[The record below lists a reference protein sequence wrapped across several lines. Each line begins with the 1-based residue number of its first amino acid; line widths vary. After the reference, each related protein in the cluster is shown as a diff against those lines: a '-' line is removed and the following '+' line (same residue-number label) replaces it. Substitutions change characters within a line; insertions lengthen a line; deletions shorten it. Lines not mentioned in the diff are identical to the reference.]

1 MRNLNLRMI
10 DLSIVGVTIKNCK
23 SIESLELN
31 LKENINCFIGTN
43 NVGKSNIMKALN
55 FFYLNLTE
63 EVYDES
69 MFSKSNPYNDEV
81 EIAIEYDFIELIKKM
96 EVHTFNGLINPTNE
110 IFEKVD
116 YYTKK
121 YSVNNRV
128 ILSLK
133 YNKNRT
139 INWNIKDYDFRA
151 FMAVRFP
158 IFFLESRNINL
169 YNWDSIW
176 EVIGSIAPFRQ
187 KLNISENIGGIFE
200 ANDQEQDN
208 YQEVIDIIVDIFERN
223 EIKIKKTNVY
233 EKISQ
238 IIQLQL
244 GGKGF
249 NYDSHSLQ
257 LGSFGLNSYTF
268 IKLYIQLI
276 LRLYEYKHLATP
288 FIMVDEPE
296 LHLHVKKIEEFVR
309 EIKENKSYF
318 TTKWIFATHS
328 PAFTKNLILENENYD
343 IFHITNNSLYNRT
356 TVNKINGFKQ
366 RKYKFLSDNEANLFF
381 SEACLFV
388 EGDTEL
394 EVFRNENIRILF
406 PALYK
411 IDIYSF
417 EGKND
422 KLQLVNPNERKSR
435 IKFLVLLDMDKL
447 LSYVPKK
454 KKYSITGNAYLNVLK
469 DKNIIGREHYHYSQK
484 LRNTFRTR
492 IEIQR
497 RTSNDKFEVD
507 SSGLCIKEASARLEL
522 IELMQHYYSEYNFFP
537 LETTIEGAIINI
549 SNHQL
554 FYDWLQVHDWDGTNF
569 QRIYGGL
576 ATENQKASFLRVIFY
591 GKTDWLSGEK
601 DANKVR
607 QFVSL
612 FEDIKNIRNEL
623 KKSNLN
629 LDGKTSGWVTS
640 FLNWF
645 FEKEID
651 LENNDLYF
659 NRSIFLSKFP
669 ELGKVIEQIEKMV

>member
-1 MRNLNLRMI
+1 M
-10 DLSIVGVTIKNCK
+10 GVTIKNCK

-55 FFYLNLTE
+55 FFHLNLTE

-81 EIAIEYDFIELIKKM
+81 EIAIEYDFLELIKKM
-96 EVHTFNGLINPTNE
+96 KAHTFNGLINPTNE
-110 IFEKVD
+110 IFEKID

-133 YNKNRT
+133 YNKNGT

-151 FMAVRFP
+151 FMAIRFP

-187 KLNISENIGGIFE
+187 KLNISENISGIFE

-208 YQEVIDIIVDIFERN
+208 YQEVIDIIVDILERN

-257 LGSFGLNSYTF
+257 LGSNGLNSYTF

-288 FIMVDEPE
+288 LIMVDEPE

-309 EIKENKSYF
+309 EIKENKSYY

-328 PAFTKNLILENENYD
+328 PAFTKNIILENENYD

-356 TVNKINGFKQ
+356 SVNKINGFKQ

-394 EVFRNENIRILF
+394 EVFRNGNIRILF
-406 PALYK
+406 PVLSK
-411 IDIYSF
+411 IDIYPF

-422 KLQLVNPNERKSR
+422 KLQLVNPNDRKSK

-469 DKNIIGREHYHYSQK
+469 DKNIINREHYHYKQK
-484 LRNTFRTR
+484 LNNTFRTR

-497 RTSNDKFEVD
+497 RTNNYKFEVD
-507 SSGLCIKEASARLEL
+507 SSGLCIKETRARLEL
-522 IELMQHYYSEYNFFP
+522 IELMQQYYSEYNFFP

-549 SNHQL
+549 NNHQL
-554 FYDWLQVHDWDGTNF
+554 FYDWLQEQDWDDTYF
-569 QRIYGGL
+569 QSIYGGL
-576 ATENQKASFLRVIFY
+576 ATENQKTSFLRVIFF
-591 GKTDWLSGEK
+591 GKADWLSGEK
-601 DANKVR
+601 ESKKDKANKVR

-629 LDGKTSGWVTS
+629 LEGKTSGWVTS
-640 FLNWF
+640 FMNWF

-651 LENNDLYF
+651 LENKDLYF
-659 NRSIFLSKFP
+659 NRNIFLSRFP
-669 ELGKVIEQIEKMV
+669 ELGKVIVQIEKMV

>member
-1 MRNLNLRMI
+1 M
-10 DLSIVGVTIKNCK
+10 SIVGVTIKNCK
-23 SIESLELN
+23 SIELLELN

-81 EIAIEYDFIELIKKM
+81 EIAIEYDFLELIKKM

-187 KLNISENIGGIFE
+187 KLNISENISGIFE

-208 YQEVIDIIVDIFERN
+208 YQEVIDIIVDILERN

-257 LGSFGLNSYTF
+257 LGSYGLNSYTF

-318 TTKWIFATHS
+318 TTKWVFATHS
-328 PAFTKNLILENENYD
+328 PAFTKNIILENESYD

-356 TVNKINGFKQ
+356 SVNKINGFKQ
-366 RKYKFLSDNEANLFF
+366 HKYKFLSDNEANLFF

-406 PALYK
+406 PALFK

-422 KLQLVNPNERKSR
+422 KLQLVNPNDRKSK

-469 DKNIIGREHYHYSQK
+469 DKKIISREHYHYKQK
-484 LRNTFRTR
+484 LNNTFRTR

-497 RTSNDKFEVD
+497 RTNNDKFEVD
-507 SSGLCIKEASARLEL
+507 SSGLCIKETSARLEL
-522 IELMQHYYSEYNFFP
+522 IELMQQYYSEYNFFP

-549 SNHQL
+549 NNHKL
-554 FYDWLQVHDWDGTNF
+554 FYDWLQEHDWDDTNF
-569 QRIYGGL
+569 KRIYGGL

-591 GKTDWLSGEK
+591 GKADWLNGEK

-629 LDGKTSGWVTS
+629 LDGKTSGWVTA

-651 LENNDLYF
+651 LENKDLYF
-659 NRSIFLSKFP
+659 NRSIFLSNFP
-669 ELGKVIEQIEKMV
+669 ELGKVIVQMEEMV

>member
-1 MRNLNLRMI
+1 M
-10 DLSIVGVTIKNCK
+10 
-23 SIESLELN
+23 
-31 LKENINCFIGTN
+31 
-43 NVGKSNIMKALN
+43 
-55 FFYLNLTE
+55 
-63 EVYDES
+63 
-69 MFSKSNPYNDEV
+69 
-81 EIAIEYDFIELIKKM
+81 
-96 EVHTFNGLINPTNE
+96 
-110 IFEKVD
+110 
-116 YYTKK
+116 
-121 YSVNNRV
+121 
-128 ILSLK
+128 
-133 YNKNRT
+133 
-139 INWNIKDYDFRA
+139 
-151 FMAVRFP
+151 
-158 IFFLESRNINL
+158 
-169 YNWDSIW
+169 
-176 EVIGSIAPFRQ
+176 
-187 KLNISENIGGIFE
+187 
-200 ANDQEQDN
+200 
-208 YQEVIDIIVDIFERN
+208 
-223 EIKIKKTNVY
+223 
-233 EKISQ
+233 
-238 IIQLQL
+238 
-244 GGKGF
+244 
-249 NYDSHSLQ
+249 
-257 LGSFGLNSYTF
+257 
-268 IKLYIQLI
+268 
-276 LRLYEYKHLATP
+276 YEYKHLATP

-309 EIKENKSYF
+309 EIKENKSYY

-328 PAFTKNLILENENYD
+328 PAFTKNIILENENYD

-356 TVNKINGFKQ
+356 SVNKINGFKQ

-406 PALYK
+406 PALFK

-422 KLQLVNPNERKSR
+422 KLQLVNPNDRKSK

-469 DKNIIGREHYHYSQK
+469 DKNIISREHYHYKQK
-484 LRNTFRTR
+484 LNNTFRTR

-507 SSGLCIKEASARLEL
+507 SSGLCIMETSARREL
-522 IELMQHYYSEYNFFP
+522 IDLMQQYYSEYNFFP

-549 SNHQL
+549 NNHQL
-554 FYDWLQVHDWDGTNF
+554 FYDWLREHDWDDTNL

-591 GKTDWLSGEK
+591 GKADWLSGEK

-659 NRSIFLSKFP
+659 NRSIFLSNFP
-669 ELGKVIEQIEKMV
+669 ELGKVIVQIESMV

>member
-1 MRNLNLRMI
+1 MK
-10 DLSIVGVTIKNCK
+10 VTIKNCK
-23 SIESLELN
+23 SIEFLELN

-43 NVGKSNIMKALN
+43 NVGKSNIMKVLN

-63 EVYDES
+63 EVYDDS
-69 MFSKSNPYNDEV
+69 MFSKSNPYNDDI
-81 EIAIEYDFIELIKKM
+81 EITLEYDFLELIKKM
-96 EVHTFNGLINPTNE
+96 EAHTFNGLINPINE
-110 IFEKVD
+110 IFAKID
-116 YYTKK
+116 YYTKR

-128 ILSLK
+128 VLSLK

-139 INWNIKDYDFRA
+139 ITWNIKDYNFRA
-151 FMAVRFP
+151 FLAVRFP

-169 YNWDSIW
+169 YNWESIW

-187 KLNISENIGGIFE
+187 KLNISENISGIFE
-200 ANDQEQDN
+200 ANEQEQGN
-208 YQEVIDIIVDIFERN
+208 YQDVIDIIIDVLERN
-223 EIKIKKTNVY
+223 EIQIKKTTVY

-249 NYDSHSLQ
+249 NYDLHSLQ
-257 LGSFGLNSYTF
+257 MGSYGLNSYTF

-288 FIMVDEPE
+288 LIMVDEPE

-309 EIKENKSYF
+309 EIKGNKSYYN
-318 TTKWIFATHS
+318 TKWIFATHS
-328 PAFTKNLILENENYD
+328 PTFTKNIIVENENYD

-356 TVNKINGFKQ
+356 SVNKINGFKQ

-394 EVFRNENIRILF
+394 ELFRNINIRTLF
-406 PALYK
+406 PELSK
-411 IDIYSF
+411 IDIYPF

-422 KLQLVNPNERKSR
+422 KLQLVNPNDRKSK

-447 LSYVPKK
+447 LSYVPKR

-469 DKNIIGREHYHYSQK
+469 DSNILTRERYHYKQK
-484 LRNTFRTR
+484 LNNTFKTR
-492 IEIQR
+492 IKIEKLI
-497 RTSNDKFEVD
+497 NNYKFEVD
-507 SSGLCIKEASARLEL
+507 SSGLCVKGNRVEL
-522 IELMQHYYSEYNFFP
+522 IELMQQYYSEYNFFP

-549 SNHQL
+549 NNYQL
-554 FYDWLQVHDWDGTNF
+554 FYDWLQEHDWNDTGF
-569 QRIYGGL
+569 QKIYKNL
-576 ATENQKASFLRVIFY
+576 EKNQKASFLRIIFY

-601 DANKVR
+601 EHKKGKSDKVS
-607 QFVSL
+607 QFISL
-612 FEDIKNIRNEL
+612 FEEIKSIRSEL

-629 LDGKTSGWVTS
+629 LERKTSGWVTS
-640 FLNWF
+640 FMDWF
-645 FEKEID
+645 FKEEID
-651 LENNDLYF
+651 LENEDLYY
-659 NRSIFLSKFP
+659 NRNIFLSKFP
-669 ELGKVIEQIEKMV
+669 ELGKVLVRIEGMV

>member
-1 MRNLNLRMI
+1 M
-10 DLSIVGVTIKNCK
+10 SIVGVTIKNCK

-63 EVYDES
+63 EIYDES
-69 MFSKSNPYNDEV
+69 MFSKSNPYNDEL
-81 EIAIEYDFIELIKKM
+81 EIAIEYDFHGLIKKM
-96 EVHTFNGLINPTNE
+96 EAHTFNGLINPTNE
-110 IFEKVD
+110 IFEKID
-116 YYTKK
+116 CYIKK
-121 YSVNNRV
+121 YAVNNRIV
-128 ILSLK
+128 LSLK
-133 YNKNRT
+133 YTKNKK
-139 INWNIKDYDFRA
+139 INWNIKDYEFRA
-151 FMAVRFP
+151 FMAIRFP
-158 IFFLESRNINL
+158 MFFLESRNINL

-176 EVIGSIAPFRQ
+176 EVIGSIAPFRK
-187 KLNISENIGGIFE
+187 KLNIASNISGIFE

-208 YQEVIDIIVDIFERN
+208 YQEVIDIIVDTLGRN
-223 EIKIKKTNVY
+223 DIKIKKTNVY

-257 LGSFGLNSYTF
+257 LGSYGLNSYTF
-268 IKLYIQLI
+268 IKLYVQLI

-288 FIMVDEPE
+288 LIMIDEPE

-309 EIKENKSYF
+309 GIKENPGYY

-328 PAFTKNLILENENYD
+328 PAFAKNIILENENYD
-343 IFHITNNSLYNRT
+343 IFHITNNPLYNRT
-356 TVNKINGFKQ
+356 SATKINGFKQ
-366 RKYKFLSDNEANLFF
+366 RKYKLLSDNEANLFF

-394 EVFRNENIRILF
+394 ELFKNKNMRMLF
-406 PALYK
+406 PTLSK
-411 IDIYSF
+411 IDIYPF

-422 KLQLVNPNERKSR
+422 KLQLVNPNDRKSK

-469 DKNIIGREHYHYSQK
+469 DKNIIGREHYHYTKK
-484 LRNTFRTR
+484 LNDTFKTR

-497 RTSNDKFEVD
+497 RTDNYKFAID
-507 SSGLCIKEASARLEL
+507 SSGLCIKEVRARREL
-522 IELMQHYYSEYNFFP
+522 IELIQQYFFEYNFFP

-549 SNHQL
+549 NNYQL
-554 FYDWLQVHDWDGTNF
+554 FYNWLQEYDWDDTNF
-569 QRIYGGL
+569 QVIYGRL
-576 ATENQKASFLRVIFY
+576 TTENQKASFLRVIFH
-591 GKTDWLSGEK
+591 GKSDWLSGEK
-601 DANKVR
+601 ERKKDKENQVR
-607 QFVSL
+607 KFISL
-612 FEDIKNIRNEL
+612 FDDIKNIRSEL

-629 LDGKTSGWVTS
+629 LDGKTSGWVTL
-640 FLNWF
+640 FMNWF

-651 LENNDLYF
+651 LVNKELYF
-659 NRSIFLSKFP
+659 NRKIFLSKFP
-669 ELGKVIEQIEKMV
+669 ELGKVIVQIEKMV